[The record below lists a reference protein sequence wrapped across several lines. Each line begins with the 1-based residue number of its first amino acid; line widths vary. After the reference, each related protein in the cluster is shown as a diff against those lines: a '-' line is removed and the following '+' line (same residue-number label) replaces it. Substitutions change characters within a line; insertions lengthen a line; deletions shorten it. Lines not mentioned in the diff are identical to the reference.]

1 MAQYGGYRIED
12 EPRPGALAKFAVSP
26 FWPLLGLM
34 LGGAWLGLPW
44 FVFNSIAVGS
54 PTRVREWILAG
65 VALVGSI
72 VIGFALLQL
81 VGAGY
86 IQTPAEIQYALLALV
101 VWKLTIGY
109 LLYMQQNATIE
120 IYQYYGG
127 VLSRFGFPLAL
138 IGGFVLKGMV
148 INWVPN
154 TLWYLV
160 MS

>member
-1 MAQYGGYRIED
+1 MARYGGYRIED
-12 EPRPGALAKFAVSP
+12 EPRPGALAKWAVSP
-26 FWPLLGLM
+26 FWPLLGMM

-54 PTRVREWILAG
+54 PTRVREWCLAG
-65 VALVGSI
+65 VALVGS
-72 VIGFALLQL
+72 VFIGWALIQL
-81 VGAGY
+81 AGSGY
-86 IQTPAEIQYALLALV
+86 LASQAQVEYALLVLV

-109 LLYMQQNATIE
+109 LLYMQQNQTIE

-127 VLSRFGFPLAL
+127 ELNRFGLPLAL

-148 INWVPN
+148 VKFLPY

-160 MS
+160 VS

>member
-1 MAQYGGYRIED
+1 M
-12 EPRPGALAKFAVSP
+12 
-26 FWPLLGLM
+26 
-34 LGGAWLGLPW
+34 
-44 FVFNSIAVGS
+44 
-54 PTRVREWILAG
+54 
-65 VALVGSI
+65 ALVGSI

-86 IQTPAEIQYALLALV
+86 IQTPAEIQYALLVLV

-127 VLSRFGFPLAL
+127 ELNRFGLPLAL

-148 INWVPN
+148 VKWLPY

-160 MS
+160 VS